1 MMSGNELK
9 EISKDQR
16 KALSKLFQGYK
27 WNYLPDAILDG
38 YMGRVLADDENTPQF
53 AVLEA
58 PSIHLSILGG
68 DSSHPSAGKYI
79 DHLAKFTAL
88 LWTSE
93 DWEEL
98 INEVHDG
105 KLIRMP
111 RYAFTSEKLD
121 IVYLKKLRA
130 QLPDG
135 YRLERMDLKLAQKLA
150 AERSGFSTDH
160 ILNFDSPLDFIERG
174 FGFCILA
181 GSEIV
186 SVATTFAICN
196 KGIEIQINTRKR
208 HRGKGLATVV
218 AAQLLIHSLEN
229 NLDPNWDAENG
240 VSAGLALKLG
250 YTPQGTYLIYTYTGS
265 KIMAAIGQVGLKI
278 KEWAKE

>member
-121 IVYLKKLRA
+121 IVYLRKLRT

-135 YRLERMDLKLAQKLA
+135 YWLEQMDLKLAQQLA
-150 AERSGFSTDH
+150 AERSGFSSDH
-160 ILNFDSPLDFIERG
+160 LLNFDSPQDFIERG
-174 FGFCILA
+174 FGYCILA
-181 GSEIV
+181 GRDIV
-186 SVATTFAICN
+186 CVATTFAVCH
-196 KGIEIQINTRKR
+196 KGIEIQINTRKK

-229 NLDPNWDAENG
+229 NLDPNWDAENE

-250 YTPQGTYLIYTYTGS
+250 YTPQGMYPIYTYTGS
-265 KIMAAIGQVGLKI
+265 RIMATIGQVGLKI

>member
-16 KALSKLFQGYK
+16 KTLSKLFQGYQ

-38 YMGRVLADDENTPQF
+38 YMGRALADDENNPQV

-58 PSIHLSILGG
+58 PSIHLGILGG

-88 LWTSE
+88 LWASE

-98 INEVHDG
+98 IENVHDG
-105 KLIRMP
+105 KLIKMP

-121 IVYLKKLRA
+121 IEHLRKLRG

-135 YRLERMDLKLAQKLA
+135 YRLEQMDLKLAQQLA
-150 AERSGFSTDH
+150 AERSGFSADH
-160 ILNFDSPLDFIERG
+160 MLNFDSPLDFIKRG

-181 GSEIV
+181 EREIV
-186 SVATTFAICN
+186 SVATTFAVCN
-196 KGIEIQINTRKR
+196 KGIEIQINTRKK

-229 NLDPNWDAENG
+229 NLDPNWDAENEI
-240 VSAGLALKLG
+240 SAGLALKLG
-250 YTPQGTYLIYTYTGS
+250 YTPQGTYPIYTYTGS
-265 KIMAAIGQVGLKI
+265 RIMAIIGQAGLKI